1 MGEACSVRCV
11 DLRLVEYFVAVVDHG
26 TITKAAESL
35 YIAQPSLSQAIRA
48 LERQLGVELFDRSG
62 RQLTLTSDGE
72 AFAGPARGILAD
84 AAKARTKV
92 QAVRDLASGRL
103 EISVLANLAI
113 DPLPALT
120 SRLLTEHPGLR
131 ITVLD
136 PGSPAGVIDQV
147 RRGRAELGLTELSAH
162 DERLQ
167 THELWDQEIALV
179 MPPVLAAGLPNPV
192 PLDEVDGVPLVMEF
206 SDPSGRRTV
215 DIALRGFTE
224 QVAVECVHRQAI
236 WDLVMHG
243 AGAAFLPRRLAET
256 QLRDVVVR
264 STHPPIAHTI
274 GLVRRPGPL
283 SPAASSFLD
292 LTDAV
297 REESR

>member
-1 MGEACSVRCV
+1 MCNVRRV
-11 DLRLVEYFVAVVDHG
+11 DLRLVSYFIAVIDHG
-26 TITKAAESL
+26 TITRAAESL

-72 AFAGPARGILAD
+72 AFVAPARAILAD
-84 AAKARTKV
+84 AAKARNKV
-92 QAVRDLASGRL
+92 QAVRDLATGRL
-103 EISVLANLAI
+103 EVSVLANLAV

-131 ITVLD
+131 LTVLD

-147 RRGRAELGLTELSAH
+147 RRGNAELGLTELPVRN
-162 DERLQ
+162 ETLRV
-167 THELWDQEIALV
+167 HELWDQEIALV
-179 MPPVLAAGLPNPV
+179 MPPALARGLPNPV
-192 PLDEVDGVPLVMEF
+192 PLDELGGIPLVMEF
-206 SDPSGRRTV
+206 SDSSGRLIDV
-215 DIALRGFTE
+215 ALQDSTE
-224 QVAVECVHRQAI
+224 QVAVECAHRQAI

-264 STHPPIAHTI
+264 ATVPPITREI

-283 SPAASSFLD
+283 SPAANVFLE
-292 LTDAV
+292 LAEAV
-297 REESR
+297 RAESS